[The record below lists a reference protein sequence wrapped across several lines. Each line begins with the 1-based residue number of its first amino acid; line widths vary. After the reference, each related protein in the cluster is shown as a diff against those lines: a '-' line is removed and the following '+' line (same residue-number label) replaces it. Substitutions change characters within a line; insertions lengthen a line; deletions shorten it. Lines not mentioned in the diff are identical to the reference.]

1 VTLPAPAAL
10 LRHGPEARLVG
21 AIERL
26 DAAGIACASRGSGAW
41 PWPRML
47 EGAAQT
53 AGLLVGMTEAG
64 APRAP
69 VIAEYR
75 DVIVRA
81 ASHRGPLRFVAAL
94 ERRVL
99 HCWRCTFE
107 VRTARG
113 RVLLSGRVTLAP
125 PRRPEA
131 P

>member
-1 VTLPAPAAL
+1 VTFPAPAAL
-10 LRHGPEARLVG
+10 LRHGPEARLVRSI
-21 AIERL
+21 ARL
-26 DAAGIACASRGSGAW
+26 DDGIACTSRGVGAW
-41 PWPRML
+41 RWPRML
-47 EGAAQT
+47 EGAAQA
-53 AGLLVGMTEAG
+53 AGLLVGIAHAD

-75 DVIVRA
+75 DVVVHA

-107 VRTARG
+107 VRSARG

-125 PRRPEA
+125 RREGP
-131 P
+131 

>member
-1 VTLPAPAAL
+1 MLPAPAAL
-10 LRHGPEARLVG
+10 LQHGPEARLVG
-21 AIERL
+21 SIERL
-26 DAAGIACASRGSGAW
+26 DAAGIACTSRGRGPW
-41 PWPRML
+41 RWPRML

-53 AGLLVGMTEAG
+53 AGLLVGIAHAE

-75 DVIVRA
+75 DVVVHV

-107 VRTARG
+107 VRAARG
-113 RVLLSGRVTLAP
+113 RVLLRGRVTLAP
-125 PRRPEA
+125 PRGEA
-131 P
+131 EP

>member
-10 LRHGPEARLVG
+10 LRHGPRARLVG
-21 AIERL
+21 SIDRL
-26 DAAGIACASRGSGAW
+26 DGGGIACASRGSGVW

-47 EGAAQT
+47 EGAAQA
-53 AGLLVGMTEAG
+53 AGLLVGITETD

-75 DVIVRA
+75 DVIVHA
-81 ASHRGPLRFVAAL
+81 PSHRGRLRFVAAL

-125 PRRPEA
+125 PRHAEGR
-131 P
+131 

>member
-1 VTLPAPAAL
+1 MTFPAPAAL

-26 DAAGIACASRGSGAW
+26 DAAGIACTSRGAGVW

-47 EGAAQT
+47 EGAAQA
-53 AGLLVGMTEAG
+53 AGMLVGITEPE

-75 DVIVRA
+75 DVVVRA
-81 ASHRGPLRFVAAL
+81 ASHRGPLHFVAAL

-107 VRTARG
+107 VRSARG

-125 PRRPEA
+125 PREA

>member
-1 VTLPAPAAL
+1 MTLPAPATL

-21 AIERL
+21 SIERL
-26 DAAGIACASRGSGAW
+26 DASGIACASRGAGVW

-47 EGAAQT
+47 EGAAQA
-53 AGLLVGMTEAG
+53 AGLLVGITQTE

-75 DVIVRA
+75 DVVVRA

-99 HCWRCTFE
+99 HCWRCRFE
-107 VRTARG
+107 VRDGRG
-113 RVLLSGRVTLAP
+113 TVLLAGRVTLAP
-125 PRRPEA
+125 PRQGEER
-131 P
+131 

>member
-1 VTLPAPAAL
+1 V
-10 LRHGPEARLVG
+10 RSIARFDG
-21 AIERL
+21 R
-26 DAAGIACASRGSGAW
+26 GIACTSRGRGPW
-41 PWPRML
+41 RWPRML
-47 EGAAQT
+47 EGAAQA
-53 AGLLVGMTEAG
+53 AGLLVGLGQAD

-125 PRRPEA
+125 PRRPEE

>member
-1 VTLPAPAAL
+1 MTLPAPAAL
-10 LRHGPEARLVG
+10 LRHGPKARLVG

-26 DAAGIACASRGSGAW
+26 DAAGLACASRGAGAW

-47 EGAAQT
+47 EGAAQA
-53 AGLLVGMTEAG
+53 AGLLVGITEPE
-64 APRAP
+64 APRTP

-75 DVIVRA
+75 DVVVPA
-81 ASHRGPLRFVAAL
+81 ASHRGRLKFVAAL

-125 PRRPEA
+125 PRRSEQP
-131 P
+131 

>member
-1 VTLPAPAAL
+1 MTLPIPAAM
-10 LRHGPEARLVG
+10 LRHGREARLVG

-26 DAAGIACASRGSGAW
+26 DARGIACASRGRGTW

-47 EGAAQT
+47 EGAAQA
-53 AGLLVGMTEAG
+53 AGLLVGISEAD

-75 DVIVRA
+75 DVVVRA
-81 ASHRGPLRFVAAL
+81 ASHRGPLRFVATL

-107 VRTARG
+107 VRTAG
-113 RVLLSGRVTLAP
+113 GHVLLRGRVTLAP
-125 PRRPEA
+125 PRPEE